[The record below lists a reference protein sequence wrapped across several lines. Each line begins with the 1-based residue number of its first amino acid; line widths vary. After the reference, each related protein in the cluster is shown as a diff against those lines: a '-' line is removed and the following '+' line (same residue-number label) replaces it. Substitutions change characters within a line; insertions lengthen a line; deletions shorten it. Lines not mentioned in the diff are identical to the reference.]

1 MYCNYVQTFV
11 GNMTNLK
18 ESLSEIQNE
27 FEKCKQENE
36 TKQVCYMSSS
46 FSLNRYFTRCY
57 FRLHYSLVSV
67 MIVWLALYNY

>member
-1 MYCNYVQTFV
+1 MYNNYVQTFV

-36 TKQVCYMSSS
+36 TKQVCYMSR
-46 FSLNRYFTRCY
+46 NT
-57 FRLHYSLVSV
+57 
-67 MIVWLALYNY
+67 YNS